1 VIISVSDNL
10 FPRYSRLA
18 REVFP
23 DVLFAVEGMSLLKN
37 TKQQA
42 ADYATTS
49 DGDNQLLFAVFMAVV
64 LFCIHG
70 LRVFWPKSFEGELS
84 QHDIDCRNSG

>member
-1 VIISVSDNL
+1 VQLWFTSVPPL
-10 FPRYSRLA
+10 
-18 REVFP
+18 
-23 DVLFAVEGMSLLKN
+23 LFAVEGMSLLKN